1 MDDERNGRFPPAPE
15 EEASG
20 SGPTADESERAAMAN
35 VAPPALPGA
44 PASLPPP
51 PAPMRGPGIRA
62 PLPAG
67 MGGVR
72 GVVPPGSGD
81 AVPTTGQDIRHR
93 GWYWHWN
100 TLITQYAP
108 LLGLKGVGLLNSYTV
123 WTDRREGS
131 PHQGYAFPTQDADG
145 KFYGEGPE
153 ELITL
158 NKLLVAL
165 DLIEIHKEMVLRHD
179 DRNRRCRVP

>member
-1 MDDERNGRFPPAPE
+1 MDDNRTGRKPTAPDD
-15 EEASG
+15 ASSG
-20 SGPTADESERAAMAN
+20 TGPTADESERTAMAN
-35 VAPPALPGA
+35 TSPPALPGS

-51 PAPMRGPGIRA
+51 PAPIRGPGVRA

-72 GVVPPGSGD
+72 GAVPPGGD
-81 AVPTTGQDIRHR
+81 AVPTAGQDIRHR

-131 PHQGYAFPTQDADG
+131 PHQGYAFPAQEAEA
-145 KFYGEGPE
+145 KFYGEGRE

-158 NKLLVAL
+158 NKVLVAL
-165 DLIEIHKEMVLRHD
+165 DLIEIHKEMVLRQSW
-179 DRNRRCRVP
+179 RASGA